1 MQENNQTPRKNSPLS
16 EFVRNSSDKDRE
28 RVYGVA
34 IKSAIEAQQKI
45 IQASKRLIDR
55 EVL

>member
-45 IQASKRLIDR
+45 IQASKRLINR